1 MGHRIIA
8 TVAFG
13 VSWVIQE
20 NAWDGTW
27 SEFMRGGGDGT
38 RIATTSEDT

>member
-1 MGHRIIA
+1 MIIA

-13 VSWVIQE
+13 VSRVTQE
-20 NAWDGTW
+20 DARDGTW
-27 SEFMRGGGDGT
+27 SEFMRGSGNDT